1 MSIFW
6 LLVVMLNEKQQL
18 NSNYNNLNM
27 YVIAANKIKVNR
39 IIYEHNTNDL
49 SVVL

>member
-6 LLVVMLNEKQQL
+6 LLVVMLNEKQQF

-27 YVIAANKIKVNR
+27 YVIAADTKTK
-39 IIYEHNTNDL
+39 T
-49 SVVL
+49 